1 MQMHLIIAVFFAIT
15 VIIAF
20 LEDYLKELQKIVI
33 LAVYAVF
40 MILLATTK
48 DVDHTADGPIYD
60 QIFYN
65 NDDLL
70 TELTTEPTYL
80 YISRM
85 ILAMD
90 GTLTALLF
98 IYAVITI
105 PAKLRAFYFMTP
117 YIFTALIIYIP
128 MYFELHD
135 LIQIRAAAAS
145 TFILTSLLPL
155 LNKKYWTAGL
165 LMVIAIFFHYSSVIF
180 LPFLFIGNRKLS
192 DKGRICIACLVP
204 LCFVLYLSGKD
215 LFSLIPSSLL
225 DGKLDYYQKTSEKG
239 EWAMALLYKDIYFM
253 LKCAMLYLC
262 LYYYDFITQKSRMAP
277 LLISLFIASILSP
290 MLFSTVPVIASRIS
304 DMFGIIDCI
313 VFTFCLYL
321 FCPRY
326 LARTGITM
334 IGLYMLLYHMFASE
348 YFT

>member
-15 VIIAF
+15 VVIAF

-40 MILLATTK
+40 MIVLATTK
-48 DVDHTADGPIYD
+48 DVDHTADGPIYE

-85 ILAMD
+85 ILAMG
-90 GTLTALLF
+90 GTLTVLLF

-105 PAKLRAFYFMTP
+105 PAKLRAFYLLTP
-117 YIFTALIIYIP
+117 YIFTALIVYIP

-155 LNKKYWTAGL
+155 VNKKYRIAGL
-165 LMVIAIFFHYSSVIF
+165 LMVIAIFFHYSS
-180 LPFLFIGNRKLS
+180 
-192 DKGRICIACLVP
+192 
-204 LCFVLYLSGKD
+204 
-215 LFSLIPSSLL
+215 
-225 DGKLDYYQKTSEKG
+225 
-239 EWAMALLYKDIYFM
+239 
-253 LKCAMLYLC
+253 
-262 LYYYDFITQKSRMAP
+262 
-277 LLISLFIASILSP
+277 
-290 MLFSTVPVIASRIS
+290 
-304 DMFGIIDCI
+304 
-313 VFTFCLYL
+313 
-321 FCPRY
+321 
-326 LARTGITM
+326 
-334 IGLYMLLYHMFASE
+334 
-348 YFT
+348 